1 MTKMNNYLEERKRI
15 IKLVN
20 LVDKSLNEF
29 AGNSNM
35 FQQYKFEIIDDLEK
49 FKNHEEWL
57 ERLNSRTDISDD
69 LRWELE
75 CLVDTMQLCFVL
87 IGKDVTND

>member
-49 FKNHEEWL
+49 FKNHEE
-57 ERLNSRTDISDD
+57 
-69 LRWELE
+69 
-75 CLVDTMQLCFVL
+75 
-87 IGKDVTND
+87 

>member
-1 MTKMNNYLEERKRI
+1 MTNNYLEERKRI

-20 LVDKSLNEF
+20 LVNKSLTEF
-29 AGNSNM
+29 SGNSNM
-35 FQQYKFEIIDDLEK
+35 FQQCKLEIIDDLER
-49 FKNHEEWL
+49 FKNHKEWL
-57 ERLNSRTDISDD
+57 ERLNNRTDISDD

-87 IGKDVTND
+87 IGKDVIND